1 MIVSWNW
8 LKEYVDLSGLKPE
21 EVANRLMLAGLNL
34 ESIKDAG
41 SDVCIDLEITSNRP
55 DCLGHI
61 GVAREIAVL
70 FNKELKL
77 PPALP
82 QSPAPSPQLPSSP
95 FPVRVDSPDLCP
107 RYTARVIRGIKVKSS
122 PAWMVQRLAA
132 IGQPAINNIVDI
144 TNYVLME
151 CGQPLHA
158 FDLKKLLGEQII
170 VRRAKKNEPFIA
182 IDHKTYNLDE
192 HMCVIADAQ
201 RPVALGGV
209 MGGAE
214 TEIMP
219 ATVDVL
225 IESAQFAP
233 LSIRTTSRALRL
245 SSDSSYRFER
255 GTDPEGVDWASRRC
269 CQLILELAGG
279 TLVDGVT
286 DVGAQAKSREPVVLR
301 LAQMERILGIKIPAE
316 RVRQILTALGCR
328 EASADAT
335 KITTVPPS
343 WRRDLTREIDLIE
356 ESARIHGYDAIPEDA
371 AVPMA
376 SSHRTD
382 SERVLARAR
391 QVLTATGFY
400 EAMTRSVV
408 SEEWAAAFSPWSAA
422 EPLIANT
429 PMVKGEDR
437 IRRSLVPSLLGARR
451 YNESVGN
458 ATAELFEI
466 ARIYLPQGTGL
477 PSEQWTLTAVSGEGF
492 LHLKGVVETLLA
504 AINPTLRMEVRDHQ
518 PTSADRSPA
527 IDVSELQVAGK
538 QLGFLGNV
546 TSSGL
551 KQFGLRKETA
561 ILEIDLGSLVPQA
574 VLIPKFTP
582 VSAFPTISRDLN
594 LIVDEPLRWSELE
607 SVVRASAG
615 EFLEAAEYLD
625 TYRDTAKDGPGKK
638 RLLFSLTLRAQ
649 SRTLTSEE
657 ADQTRDAVVAACAAK
672 FGAKLL
678 G

>member
-1 MIVSWNW
+1 MLVSWNW
-8 LKEYVDLSGLKPE
+8 LKEYVDLGGLKPE

-70 FNKELKL
+70 HDKQLKL
-77 PPALP
+77 PPALSQP
-82 QSPAPSPQLPSSP
+82 PALSPQSP
-95 FPVRVDSPDLCP
+95 FPVRIDTPDLCP
-107 RYTARVIRGIKVKSS
+107 RYTARVIRGIKVTSS

-158 FDLKKLLGEQII
+158 FDLKKLLGQQII
-170 VRRAKKNEPFIA
+170 VRRAKKNEPFVA
-182 IDHKTYNLDE
+182 IDHKTYALDE
-192 HMCVIADAQ
+192 NMCVIADAQ

-214 TEIMP
+214 TEITP
-219 ATVDVL
+219 STVDVL

-286 DVGAQAKSREPVVLR
+286 DVGAQPKSREPVVLR
-301 LAQMERILGIKIPAE
+301 LAQVERILGIKIPAE
-316 RVRQILTALGCR
+316 RVHQILTALGCR
-328 EASADAT
+328 ETATDGT
-335 KITTVPPS
+335 KINTIPPS
-343 WRRDLTREIDLIE
+343 WRRDLSREIDLIE
-356 ESARIHGYDAIPEDA
+356 EAARIHGYDAIPEDA
-371 AVPMA
+371 AVPMT

-382 SERVLARAR
+382 ADRVLARAR
-391 QVLTATGFY
+391 RVLTAAGFN

-408 SEEWAAAFSPWSAA
+408 SEEWSTAFSPWSAA

-477 PSEQWTLTAVSGEGF
+477 PSEQWTLTAVNGQGF
-492 LHLKGVVETLLA
+492 LHLKGVAETLLS
-504 AINPTLRMEVRDHQ
+504 AINPALRFEVVDSPQ
-518 PTSADRSPA
+518 PLLAPGTSC
-527 IDVSELQVAGK
+527 ELRLAGK
-538 QLGFLGNV
+538 RLGFLGEV
-546 TSSGL
+546 SPVGL

-561 ILEIDLGSLVPQA
+561 ILEIDLGSLVPLA
-574 VLIPKFTP
+574 VLIPKFSP

-594 LIVDEPLRWSELE
+594 LIVDEPLRWLELE
-607 SVVRASAG
+607 SVIRSSAG
-615 EFLEAAEYLD
+615 EFLDAAEYLD

-649 SRTLTSEE
+649 SRTLTSDE
-657 ADQTRDAVVAACAAK
+657 ADRARDAVVAACSAK

>member
-1 MIVSWNW
+1 MLVSWNW
-8 LKEYVDLSGLKPE
+8 LKEYVALDMSVEALTE
-21 EVANRLMLAGLNL
+21 RLMMSGLNL
-34 ESIKDAG
+34 EEFGDHKETGDI
-41 SDVCIDLEITSNRP
+41 VIDLEVTSNRP
-55 DCLGHI
+55 DCLGQI
-61 GVAREIAVL
+61 GIARETAVL
-70 FNKELKL
+70 FQKELQI
-77 PPALP
+77 PAA
-82 QSPAPSPQLPSSP
+82 QVQEVATKTASVTS
-95 FPVRVDSPDLCP
+95 VTIECPDLCP
-107 RYTARVIRGIKVKSS
+107 RYTARVIRGVKIGPSPVWMVRRLQTIGVKS
-122 PAWMVQRLAA
+122 
-132 IGQPAINNIVDI
+132 INNVVDI
-144 TNYVLME
+144 TNSVLME

-158 FDLKKLLGEQII
+158 FDLKKLLGQQII

-182 IDHKTYNLDE
+182 IDHKTYALDE

-214 TEIMP
+214 TEITP
-219 ATVDVL
+219 GTADVL

-233 LSIRTTSRALRL
+233 LSIRTTSRALKL

-286 DVGAQAKSREPVVLR
+286 DVGQKPIQREPVVLR
-301 LAQMERILGIKIPAE
+301 LAEVERILGIKIPAE

-328 EASADAT
+328 ETSTDSQQI
-335 KITTVPPS
+335 KTVPPS

-376 SSHRTD
+376 ASHRTD
-382 SERVLARAR
+382 ADRVLARAR
-391 QVLTATGFY
+391 QVLTAAGFN

-408 SEEWAAAFSPWSAA
+408 SEEWSTAFSPWTAA

-451 YNESVGN
+451 HNESVGN
-458 ATAELFEI
+458 ATAELFET
-466 ARIYLPQGTGL
+466 ARIYLPQGAGL

-492 LHLKGVVETLLA
+492 LHLKGVVETLLS
-504 AINPTLRMEVRDHQ
+504 AINPALRIEVRDYQ
-518 PTSADRSPA
+518 PASAGRSPV
-527 IDVSELQVAGK
+527 IEVSELQVAGK
-538 QLGFLGNV
+538 RLGFLGEV
-546 TSSGL
+546 SPAGL

-561 ILEIDLGSLVPQA
+561 ILEIDLGSLVPLA
-574 VLIPKFTP
+574 VLIPKFAP

-615 EFLEAAEYLD
+615 EFLDAAEYLD

>member
-1 MIVSWNW
+1 MLVSWNW
-8 LKEYVDLSGLKPE
+8 LKEYVDLAGLKPE

-34 ESIKDAG
+34 ESIQDAG
-41 SDVCIDLEITSNRP
+41 SDACIDLEITSNRP

-70 FNKELKL
+70 HDKQLKL

-82 QSPAPSPQLPSSP
+82 QSPAPSQPPP
-95 FPVRVDSPDLCP
+95 FPVRIDSPDLCP

-158 FDLKKLLGEQII
+158 FDLAKLMGQQIV
-170 VRRAKKNEPFIA
+170 VRRAKKNEPFTA
-182 IDHKTYNLDE
+182 IDHKTYGLDE
-192 HMCVIADAQ
+192 NMCVIADAQ

-214 TEIMP
+214 TEITP
-219 ATVDVL
+219 ATADVL

-233 LSIRTTSRALRL
+233 LSIRTTSRALKL
-245 SSDSSYRFER
+245 TSDSAYRFER

-279 TLVDGVT
+279 TLVEGVT
-286 DVGAQAKSREPVVLR
+286 DVGEKRKPREPVVLR
-301 LAQMERILGIKIPAE
+301 LAQVERILGIKISAD

-328 EASADAT
+328 ETAADVA
-335 KITTVPPS
+335 KITTIPPS

-356 ESARIHGYDAIPEDA
+356 EAARIHGYDAIPEDA

-376 SSHRTD
+376 ASHRTD
-382 SERVLARAR
+382 ADRVLARVR
-391 QVLTATGFY
+391 QVLTAAGFD

-408 SEEWAAAFSPWSAA
+408 SEEWSAAFCPWSDAP
-422 EPLIANT
+422 PLVANT

-437 IRRSLVPSLLGARR
+437 LRRSLVPSLLGARR
-451 YNESVGN
+451 HNESVGN
-458 ATAELFEI
+458 ASAELFET
-466 ARIYLPQGTGL
+466 ARIYLPQGAGL
-477 PSEQWTLTAVSGEGF
+477 PHEPWTMTAVSGEGF
-492 LHLKGVVETLLA
+492 LHLKGVVETLLSA
-504 AINPTLRMEVRDHQ
+504 LNPKLRIEVQDYR
-518 PTSADRSPA
+518 PANAGRSPV
-527 IDVSELQVAGK
+527 IEISELQLAGTR
-538 QLGFLGNV
+538 LGFLGTV
-546 TSSGL
+546 TTAGL

-574 VLIPKFTP
+574 VLIPKFAP
-582 VSAFPTISRDLN
+582 VSAFPAISRDLN
-594 LIVDEPLRWSELE
+594 LIVDEPLRWSDLE
-607 SVVRASAG
+607 TVVRASVG
-615 EFLEAAEYLD
+615 DFLDAAEYLD

-657 ADQTRDAVVAACAAK
+657 ADQARDSVVAACAAK

>member
-1 MIVSWNW
+1 MLVSWSW

-34 ESIKDAG
+34 ESIATAG

-61 GVAREIAVL
+61 GVAREISVL
-70 FNKELKL
+70 FNNELKL
-77 PPALP
+77 PAALP
-82 QSPAPSPQLPSSP
+82 QSPASSPQPP
-95 FPVRVDSPDLCP
+95 FPVRIDSPDLCP

-158 FDLKKLLGEQII
+158 FDLKKLMGQQII
-170 VRRAKKNEPFIA
+170 VRRAKKSELFIA
-182 IDHKTYNLDE
+182 IDHKTYALDE
-192 HMCVIADAQ
+192 NMCVIADAQ

-214 TEIMP
+214 TEITP
-219 ATVDVL
+219 GTVDVL

-269 CQLILELAGG
+269 CQLVLELAGG
-279 TLVDGVT
+279 TLVEGVT
-286 DVGAQAKSREPVVLR
+286 DVGQKPQPREPVVLR
-301 LAQMERILGIKIPAE
+301 LAQVERILGIKISTE

-328 EASADAT
+328 ETSADSQQI
-335 KITTVPPS
+335 KTVPPS

-356 ESARIHGYDAIPEDA
+356 EAARIHGYDAIPEDA

-376 SSHRTD
+376 ASHRTD
-382 SERVLARAR
+382 ADRVLARAR
-391 QVLTATGFY
+391 QVLTAAGFN

-408 SEEWAAAFSPWSAA
+408 SEEWSAAFSPWTDA
-422 EPLIANT
+422 EPLVANT

-451 YNESVGN
+451 HNESVGN
-458 ATAELFEI
+458 ASAELFET
-466 ARIYLPQGTGL
+466 ARIYLPRGERL
-477 PSEQWTLTAVSGEGF
+477 PHEQWTLTAVSGEGF
-492 LHLKGVVETLLA
+492 LHLKGVVETLLSA
-504 AINPTLRMEVRDHQ
+504 LNPKLQLEVLNYG
-518 PTSADRSPA
+518 SSPV
-527 IDVSELQVAGK
+527 IETSELHVGARS
-538 QLGFLGNV
+538 LGFLGTV
-546 TSSGL
+546 TPAGL

-574 VLIPKFTP
+574 VLIPKFSP
-582 VSAFPTISRDLN
+582 ISAFPTISRDLN

-615 EFLEAAEYLD
+615 EFLDAAEYLD
-625 TYRDTAKDGPGKK
+625 TYRDIAKDGPGKK

-657 ADQTRDAVVAACAAK
+657 ADKTRDAVVAACAAK

>member
-1 MIVSWNW
+1 MLVSWNW
-8 LKEYVDLSGLKPE
+8 LKEYVDLAGLKPE

-70 FNKELKL
+70 FEKPLKL
-77 PPALP
+77 PTPSP
-82 QSPAPSPQLPSSP
+82 ESPAPSPAP
-95 FPVRVDSPDLCP
+95 FPVRVDSTDLCP

-158 FDLKKLLGEQII
+158 FDLKKLLGQQII

-182 IDHKTYNLDE
+182 IDHKTYALDE

-214 TEIMP
+214 TEIIP
-219 ATVDVL
+219 STVDVL

-233 LSIRTTSRALRL
+233 LAIRTTSRALRL

-279 TLVDGVT
+279 TLVEGVT
-286 DVGAQAKSREPVVLR
+286 DVGQKPVPREPVVLR
-301 LAQMERILGIKIPAE
+301 LAQVERILGIKIPAE

-328 EASADAT
+328 QSSADSQQIKT
-335 KITTVPPS
+335 IPPS

-371 AVPMA
+371 AVPMT

-382 SERVLARAR
+382 ADRVLARAR
-391 QVLTATGFY
+391 QVLTAAGFN

-408 SEEWAAAFSPWSAA
+408 SEECSAAFSPWSAA
-422 EPLIANT
+422 EPLVANT

-437 IRRSLVPSLLGARR
+437 IRRSLVPSLLGARKH
-451 YNESVGN
+451 NESVGN
-458 ATAELFEI
+458 ASAELFET
-466 ARIYLPQGTGL
+466 ARIYLPQGAGL
-477 PSEQWTLTAVSGEGF
+477 PSEQSTLTAVSGEGF
-492 LHLKGVVETLLA
+492 LHLKGVVEILLS
-504 AINPTLRMEVRDHQ
+504 AINPNLKLEVRDYQ
-518 PTSADRSPA
+518 PANSDCSPA
-527 IDVSELQVAGK
+527 IEVSELQLAGK
-538 QLGFLGNV
+538 RLGFLGNV
-546 TSSGL
+546 TPAGL

-561 ILEIDLGSLVPQA
+561 ILEIDLGSLVPLA
-574 VLIPKFTP
+574 VLIPKFSP

-615 EFLEAAEYLD
+615 EFLDAAEYLD

>member
-1 MIVSWNW
+1 MLVSWNW
-8 LKEYVDLSGLKPE
+8 LKEYVDLGGLKPE

-70 FNKELKL
+70 HDKQLKL
-77 PPALP
+77 PQALP
-82 QSPAPSPQLPSSP
+82 QSPAPSPQSP

-122 PAWMVQRLAA
+122 PAWMVQQLAA

-158 FDLKKLLGEQII
+158 FDLKKLLGQQII
-170 VRRAKKNEPFIA
+170 VRRAKKNEPFVA
-182 IDHKTYNLDE
+182 IDHKTYALEEN
-192 HMCVIADAQ
+192 MCVIADTQ

-214 TEIMP
+214 TEITP
-219 ATVDVL
+219 GTTDVL

-286 DVGAQAKSREPVVLR
+286 DVGAQPKSREPVVLR
-301 LAQMERILGIKIPAE
+301 LAQVERILGIKIPAE

-328 EASADAT
+328 EASADSQ
-335 KITTVPPS
+335 KITTIPPS
-343 WRRDLTREIDLIE
+343 WRRDLMREIDLIE
-356 ESARIHGYDAIPEDA
+356 EAARIHGYDAIPEDA

-376 SSHRTD
+376 ASHRTD
-382 SERVLARAR
+382 ADRVLARAR
-391 QVLTATGFY
+391 QVLTATGFN

-408 SEEWAAAFSPWSAA
+408 SEEWSAAFSPWTDA
-422 EPLIANT
+422 EPLVANT

-437 IRRSLVPSLLGARR
+437 IRRSLVPSLLGARKH
-451 YNESVGN
+451 NESVGN
-458 ATAELFEI
+458 ASAELFET

-504 AINPTLRMEVRDHQ
+504 AINPALRIEVRDYQ
-518 PTSADRSPA
+518 PAYAGRSPGFD
-527 IDVSELQVAGK
+527 ISELQLAGK
-538 QLGFLGNV
+538 RLGFLGTV
-546 TSSGL
+546 TAAGL

-561 ILEIDLGSLVPQA
+561 ILEIELGSLVPLA
-574 VLIPKFTP
+574 VLIPKFAP

-615 EFLEAAEYLD
+615 EFLDAAEYLD